1 METLFFLCWTS
12 YSSWAFAF
20 NHDRTMLFIFLL
32 AHPHLLERAA
42 WTEDRASNP
51 RCKSFLSW
59 AHYLYAYVLRSDF
72 RHLLLQA
79 FQKSVEARVSARDYD
94 VLEQVTSD
102 VDVSFTDGVY
112 YHVLNACKAFDFFRC
127 LEHLLKYSD
136 SLAANWSGLSIW
148 EFNLLGSNRLCSTQA
163 LYRLF
168 RNLEERLFY
177 VFNNL
182 HLGILKVTWVAVLHF
197 NGYRSEVFYA
207 INICK
212 FALKTKS
219 GFHF

>member
-1 METLFFLCWTS
+1 
-12 YSSWAFAF
+12 
-20 NHDRTMLFIFLL
+20 MLLILLL

-51 RCKSFLSW
+51 GCESFLSW
-59 AHYLYAYVLRSDF
+59 AHYLYAHVLRSNF
-72 RHLLLQA
+72 RHLFLQA
-79 FQKSVEARVSARDYD
+79 FQKSIEARVSTRDYD
-94 VLEQVTSD
+94 VLEKVTSD
-102 VDVSFTDGVY
+102 VDVSFSDGVY
-112 YHVLNACKAFDFFRC
+112 NHVLNASKAFDFFRC

-148 EFNLLGSNRLCSTQA
+148 EFNLLRSDRLCSTQA

-177 VFNNL
+177 VFDNL
-182 HLGILKVTWVAVLHF
+182 HLGILKVAWVTVLHF

-207 INICK
+207 VNICK